1 MQYLLGQKN
10 FETILKNSATSTDA
24 YSLIALGNFWLQ
36 TLHQPTKDKEKEK
49 KHQEKA
55 LQIYKQVLRND
66 PRNIWAT
73 NGIGA
78 VLAHKG
84 CIIEARDIFAQ
95 VREATADFCDVWL
108 NIAHIY
114 VEQKQYIGAI
124 QMYENCLKKFYK
136 HHNVE
141 IMQYLARAYLRAGK
155 LKEAK
160 MTLLKA
166 RRVAPQDT
174 LLLYNIALVLQRLAM
189 AILKDEKSTLTV
201 VLQAVHELGLA
212 HKYVHKWQTIFI
224 SNSRLSPFPG
234 TSNICR

>member
-1 MQYLLGQKN
+1 MQFALGQKN
-10 FETILKNSATSTDA
+10 FETILKNPATSQDA
-24 YSLIALGNFWLQ
+24 YSLIALGNFSLQ
-36 TLHQPTKDKEKEK
+36 TLHQPNRDKEKER

-55 LQIYKQVLRND
+55 LGIYKQVLRND

-108 NIAHIY
+108 NIAHVY
-114 VEQKQYIGAI
+114 VEQKQYISAI
-124 QMYENCLKKFYK
+124 QMYENCMKKFYK

-141 IMQYLARAYLRAGK
+141 VMQYLARAYLRANR

-160 MTLLKA
+160 MVLLKA

-174 LLLYNIALVLQRLAM
+174 VSFCFNI
-189 AILKDEKSTLTV
+189 
-201 VLQAVHELGLA
+201 
-212 HKYVHKWQTIFI
+212 
-224 SNSRLSPFPG
+224 
-234 TSNICR
+234 